1 MAHKT
6 VELIIG
12 RVLTD
17 KAFRARF
24 IADPEDT
31 LFSLRDMGDELTRIE
46 IDALAKIDWKLWLH
60 GPGWIDARL
69 QRCA

>member
-24 IADPEDT
+24 VADPEDT
-31 LFSLRDMGDELTRIE
+31 LFSLRDTGHELTRIE
-46 IDALAKIDWKLWLH
+46 IDALAKIDWQLWQH
-60 GPGWIDARL
+60 GPDWIDARL